1 MLVSGC
7 TVSVKRFEAERPD
20 RIGVLIVPAGGNRLP
35 NSPTVYAADNGCFT
49 ELDTPKFLRMLAGI
63 VRHDHPPLW
72 VSCPDKVADAGE
84 TWRLFHRWAPMVR
97 EIGLP
102 VAVVLQDGT
111 ERLKWRGQLVAC
123 SDMYDAVFVGGS
135 TEFKLSPEAFRLTRD
150 AHDAGKLVHFGRVN
164 SITVP
169 EGEGCSR
176 NMIALVVFA
185 CEFSTTT
192 LIPLCTLVLPMGTD
206 SGIPILNPLTWVL
219 MKSLPGPD
227 SPVQAR

>member
-164 SITVP
+164 SMKRIL
-169 EGEGCSR
+169 R
-176 NMIALVVFA
+176 IARASKSGLA
-185 CEFSTTT
+185 WCDTIDGGSATRWGDINIPK
-192 LIPLCTLVLPMGTD
+192 LIRWMDAASKDEQMVMF
-206 SGIPILNPLTWVL
+206 
-219 MKSLPGPD
+219 
-227 SPVQAR
+227 